1 MQYQNYHRHSYYT
14 NVRISDSVVSN
25 RDYANVRIS
34 GSVVSNRDYAKR
46 AVELGHGVLSSCEHS
61 FQGRYQEVVSL
72 AKEYGLKPLISA
84 EAYWVK
90 DRAEKDRT
98 NCHIFIAAMNENGRR
113 ALNSVLSEANLSG
126 FYGQPRLDIDLLLSL
141 PPNDV
146 IVTTACIAYWRYEDV
161 EEITQKLHEH
171 FGDNFYLEVQYHNT
185 PSQIALNQRILQLRD
200 KLGIKLIMGCDS
212 HYIYDYQNQNR
223 ADFLASKGLNY
234 PEEDGWFL
242 DYPDGDTAYQR
253 FANQAVLSHKD
264 IMEAINNT
272 NVFLNVEEYD
282 SPVFN
287 DDIKLPS
294 LYPSWTQDQKDAEYQ
309 RLVWNGW
316 DKYKEGIPQEQW
328 PKYEEEIEKEIK
340 VVIDTHMADY
350 FIIDYEVMKRGKELG
365 GKLTKSG
372 RGSGASFFTN
382 TLLGFSDVDR
392 ISAPVHMYPERFAST
407 TRILQSKGIPDID
420 MNEAPTAPFVQAQA
434 EILGQDHSYPMIA
447 YGTMKTS
454 SAWKLYA
461 KSQGI
466 PFETSNAISEQIKRY
481 ELAVKHADEDEKG
494 EIDIG
499 KFISRGYRDVFEKSS
514 DYLGLISSWSIA
526 PCSSLIYSGSIREE
540 IGLVRIKDNICCLM
554 DGKWAEE
561 GHFLKNDHLKVSVVD
576 LIYKAYRRIGREPP
590 SVKELLKMCPPDDPA
605 WDIFAKGCTL
615 GINQCEQEGTRARVM
630 KYQPRNISELSAFV
644 AAIRPG
650 GASFYKQF
658 ESREPFSYGIKSFDN
673 LIQTKEFPYSFLL
686 YQEQVMRALN
696 YAGIDMA
703 ECYTAIKNIAKK
715 RAEKVLAYK
724 DTFVKGFRESIIRE
738 EHKSEE
744 EAQTLAESLWSVIED
759 SAGYSFNASHS
770 YCVALDSLYGAWLKA
785 HYPLAFYETYI
796 TLMEEKGDKDKINA
810 AKEEAESYFGI
821 RFAPMRFRQDNR
833 SIHADDAS
841 NVMINTVGS
850 IKGYGVTI
858 GKTLYECG
866 KHSFN
871 SFTDL
876 LAAMDKKG
884 IKEAKF
890 KPLILIDYFSEFG
903 NQRELL
909 EIARAWDFFKQGNSK
924 GVRRSLID
932 SNPALSE
939 IVNKHTIHT
948 LKSGEEAQCYTFQ
961 TPQDVMECLYE
972 CEAYIRKLHLD
983 DLDARTKIQ
992 NSIDI
997 LGYCDVCTGI
1007 SSDRRRL
1014 LITDVIPLKN
1024 NGDLWAYRLST
1035 KSIGSGKSARVTV
1048 KTELYNNSPINKGD
1062 IVRVHDL
1069 YKNKAGYWYLT
1080 SYEVEQ

>member
-1 MQYQNYHRHSYYT
+1 
-14 NVRISDSVVSN
+14 
-25 RDYANVRIS
+25 
-34 GSVVSNRDYAKR
+34 
-46 AVELGHGVLSSCEHS
+46 
-61 FQGRYQEVVSL
+61 
-72 AKEYGLKPLISA
+72 
-84 EAYWVK
+84 
-90 DRAEKDRT
+90 
-98 NCHIFIAAMNENGRR
+98 
-113 ALNSVLSEANLSG
+113 
-126 FYGQPRLDIDLLLSL
+126 
-141 PPNDV
+141 
-146 IVTTACIAYWRYEDV
+146 
-161 EEITQKLHEH
+161 
-171 FGDNFYLEVQYHNT
+171 
-185 PSQIALNQRILQLRD
+185 
-200 KLGIKLIMGCDS
+200 
-212 HYIYDYQNQNR
+212 
-223 ADFLASKGLNY
+223 
-234 PEEDGWFL
+234 
-242 DYPDGDTAYQR
+242 
-253 FANQAVLSHKD
+253 
-264 IMEAINNT
+264 
-272 NVFLNVEEYD
+272 
-282 SPVFN
+282 
-287 DDIKLPS
+287 
-294 LYPSWTQDQKDAEYQ
+294 
-309 RLVWNGW
+309 
-316 DKYKEGIPQEQW
+316 
-328 PKYEEEIEKEIK
+328 
-340 VVIDTHMADY
+340 
-350 FIIDYEVMKRGKELG
+350 
-365 GKLTKSG
+365 
-372 RGSGASFFTN
+372 
-382 TLLGFSDVDR
+382 
-392 ISAPVHMYPERFAST
+392 
-407 TRILQSKGIPDID
+407 

-466 PFETSNAISEQIKRY
+466 PFETSNAISGQIKRY
-481 ELAVKHADEDEKG
+481 ELAVKHADEDEKN

-499 KFISRGYRDVFEKSS
+499 KFISREYRDVFEKSS

-526 PCSSLIYSGSIREE
+526 PCSSLIYGGNIREE

-576 LIYKAYRRIGREPP
+576 LIYKAYQRIGREPP

-658 ESREPFSYGIKSFDN
+658 ESREPFSYGVKSFDD
-673 LIQTKEFPYSFLL
+673 LIQTKEYPYSFLL

-715 RAEKVLAYK
+715 RADKVLVYK
-724 DTFVKGFRESIIRE
+724 EKFIDGFSSAIVRDEGRS
-738 EHKSEE
+738 K
-744 EAQTLAESLWSVIED
+744 EAADLLANQLWKVIED
-759 SAGYSFNASHS
+759 ASGYSFNCVSGDTKLFRLSSTKGEFAPTIEEMYKIKHDKEYATGTGHLSLRSKYRRKRLGYGQSISMFDDGRIHPNRILDIRPAGEKQVYVLRTQNGRTLKCTLEHKILTPDGATELSNLSAGDKIYVCGPYEKDRTKYPLTDGDFKSNCPKPGERGFQTNANGASVVYNQSRMNHINDRAPCDCCGTCYDEAMRFELHHVDFDRTHNEES
-770 YCVALDSLYGAWLKA
+770 NFAWLCASCHKKTHYANGRRKWGEKGFPVEIDIVESIQPSRVTMTYDVEMADPAHNFGVESGIMVANCSHAYCVALDSLYGAWLKA

-833 SIHADDAS
+833 SIHADDTS
-841 NVMINTVGS
+841 SVMINTVGS

-924 GVRRSLID
+924 SVRRSLID

-939 IVNKHTIHT
+939 IVNKHTIPT